1 MKFQIFAYYK
11 NFSFFNFFVEN
22 LKIKNKYNLYN
33 FYLSFYHYEVINL
46 IYDVLCFHIFAIKM
60 IHLYNIM
67 DNKKLPEKLLK
78 QQEQDH
84 LKQSY

>member
-1 MKFQIFAYYK
+1 M
-11 NFSFFNFFVEN
+11 EN
-22 LKIKNKYNLYN
+22 LKIKYN

-67 DNKKLPEKLLK
+67 DYKNLPEKLLEHEK
-78 QQEQDH
+78 RSVETIL
-84 LKQSY
+84 LKREAR